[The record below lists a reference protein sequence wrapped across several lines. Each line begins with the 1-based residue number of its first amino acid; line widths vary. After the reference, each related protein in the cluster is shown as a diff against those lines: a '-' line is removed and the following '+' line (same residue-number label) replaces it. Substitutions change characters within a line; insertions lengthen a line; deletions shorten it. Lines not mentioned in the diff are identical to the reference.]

1 MTNDRDGNKRSVSSL
16 GELSRN
22 VAPPRDLWP
31 SIAAQI
37 SADASPALMPGNSD
51 GPA

>member
-1 MTNDRDGNKRSVSSL
+1 MAMTNGTDGNKRSVSSL

-37 SADASPALMPGNSD
+37 ATQTGAGGGDA
-51 GPA
+51 